1 MIGTENPLADRQ
13 QRGVQVAGDPQADWL
28 AEVTGDDR
36 RRAGGKPLIRG
47 NSAGVRR
54 LAIWDDADVGDDPS
68 VESSVA
74 GSQVGAGFQAMAAGD
89 WRGARDAFSA
99 ALEMAEVP
107 EARFGLASTLFWL
120 GDIAGTIDSC
130 EKAYAAFRRRG
141 DLMFAAGVALSL
153 VGYNKGYLGNTAAAR
168 GWLSRAA
175 RIIENEVPELRG
187 ELLGATAYVTDDP
200 VESEAL
206 ARQAVEIGR
215 ANGNFGLELM
225 AMHAVGQALV
235 QQGRTEEGM
244 SLLDEAMAGVIG
256 GEGGDPMAV
265 AQMSCMT
272 MVVCGSC
279 LDLERAT
286 QWVQSLERF
295 IDRYGCPFLYAECRT
310 YYGRVL
316 FENGDWS
323 AAEALLADAI
333 SMSRGVFAAPH
344 AFASG
349 TLAELRLAQGRVED
363 AGRVLRGVEGR
374 EEAAAAVASLHLKL
388 GEPSVAAAVLRRRL
402 AATSPDRLDAAA
414 VIELLGEAEIALLDS
429 GAAIE
434 RGRALV
440 ALGAVNDCHLMV
452 AHGERL
458 LGHALASTD
467 AMAAR
472 AHLETALA
480 AFSQAGIPYRAAQ
493 TRLLLAQV
501 LRREDQ
507 AVAVAEARAALSVF
521 EDLGAGRD
529 ADAAAALLRDLGVK
543 AARTGPK
550 NVGRLTKREQEV
562 LVLLGEAL
570 SNPEIAER
578 LVLSRKTV
586 EHHVA
591 RILSKLGLR
600 GRAEAAALAA
610 RSAPLES
617 APGNR

>member
-1 MIGTENPLADRQ
+1 VGEGP
-13 QRGVQVAGDPQADWL
+13 GV
-28 AEVTGDDR
+28 E
-36 RRAGGKPLIRG
+36 
-47 NSAGVRR
+47 
-54 LAIWDDADVGDDPS
+54 PS
-68 VESSVA
+68 IESR
-74 GSQVGAGFQAMAAGD
+74 VGAGFQAVAAGD
-89 WRGARDAFSA
+89 WCGARDAFSA
-99 ALEMAEVP
+99 VLETAEVP
-107 EARFGLASTLFWL
+107 EALFGLANALFWL
-120 GDIAGTIDSC
+120 GDIAGTIANC
-130 EKAYAAFRRRG
+130 EKAYAGFRRRG
-141 DLMFAAGVALSL
+141 DPMFAAGAALSL

-175 RIIENEVPELRG
+175 RIIESEVPQLRG

-206 ARQAVEIGR
+206 ARQAAEIGR
-215 ANGNFGLELM
+215 ANGNSDLELM

-256 GEGGDPMAV
+256 GEGGDPLTV

-279 LDLERAT
+279 FDLERAT

-323 AAEALLADAI
+323 AAEALLTDAI
-333 SMSRGVFAAPH
+333 SMSRGVFPAPH

-363 AGRVLRGVEGR
+363 AARVLRGAEGR
-374 EEAAAAVASLHLKL
+374 EEAAEAVALLHLAR
-388 GEPSVAAAVLRRRL
+388 GEPSAAAAVLRRRL
-402 AATSPDRLDAAA
+402 AATSPDRLDVAA
-414 VIELLGEAEIALLDS
+414 VIELLGEAEIAL
-429 GAAIE
+429 GEPAAAIE

-440 ALGAVNDCHLMV
+440 ALGAVNNCQLIV

-458 LGHALASTD
+458 VGHALALTD
-467 AMAAR
+467 VPAACR
-472 AHLETALA
+472 HLETALA
-480 AFSQAGIPYRAAQ
+480 AFTRAGIPYRAAQ
-493 TRLLLAQV
+493 TRLLLAWV
-501 LRREDQ
+501 LGRNDRE
-507 AVAVAEARAALSVF
+507 VAAAEARAALSVF

-529 ADAAAALLRDLGVK
+529 ADAAAALMRDLGVK

-550 NVGRLTKREQEV
+550 NIRRLTKREQEV
-562 LVLLGEAL
+562 LALLGEGL

-578 LVLSRKTV
+578 LFLSRKTV

-610 RSAPLES
+610 RSA
-617 APGNR
+617 R

>member
-1 MIGTENPLADRQ
+1 MIEG
-13 QRGVQVAGDPQADWL
+13 
-28 AEVTGDDR
+28 
-36 RRAGGKPLIRG
+36 
-47 NSAGVRR
+47 
-54 LAIWDDADVGDDPS
+54 
-68 VESSVA
+68 
-74 GSQVGAGFQAMAAGD
+74 QVGAGFQAMGAGD
-89 WRGARDAFSA
+89 WCGARDAFSA
-99 ALEMAEVP
+99 VLEVAEAP
-107 EARFGLASTLFWL
+107 EAFFGLANALFWL
-120 GDIAGTIDSC
+120 GDIAGTIANC
-130 EKAYAAFRRRG
+130 EKAYVAFRRRG
-141 DLMFAAGVALSL
+141 DSMFAAGAALSL

-175 RIIENEVPELRG
+175 RIVENEVPELRG

-215 ANGNFGLELM
+215 ANGNSGLELM

-256 GEGGDPMAV
+256 GEGGDPLTV

-279 LDLERAT
+279 FDLERAT
-286 QWVQSLERF
+286 QWVQSLQGF

-316 FENGDWS
+316 FENGDWG
-323 AAEALLADAI
+323 AAEAFLTEAI
-333 SMSRGVFAAPH
+333 SMSKGVFAAPH
-344 AFASG
+344 AFACG
-349 TLAELRLAQGRVED
+349 TLAELRLAQGRAEE
-363 AGRVLRGVEGR
+363 AARVLRGVEGR
-374 EEAAAAVASLHLKL
+374 EEAAAAVASLHLEQ
-388 GEPSVAAAVLRRRL
+388 GESSAAAAVLRRRL
-402 AATSPDRLDAAA
+402 AATSPERLDVAA
-414 VIELLGEAEIALLDS
+414 VIGLLGEAEIALLDS

-440 ALGAVNDCHLMV
+440 ELGAVNGCDLIV

-467 AMAAR
+467 FQAGCT
-472 AHLETALA
+472 HLETALA
-480 AFSQAGIPYRAAQ
+480 AFIQAGIPYRAAQ

-501 LRREDQ
+501 LAQNDR
-507 AVAVAEARAALSVF
+507 ALAGAEARAALSVF

-529 ADAAAALLRDLGVK
+529 ADAAARLLRDLGVR

-562 LVLLGEAL
+562 LALLGEGL

-578 LVLSRKTV
+578 LFLSRKTV

-600 GRAEAAALAA
+600 GRAEAAALVA
-610 RSAPLES
+610 RS
-617 APGNR
+617 R

>member
-1 MIGTENPLADRQ
+1 VESRVGTGFE
-13 QRGVQVAGDPQADWL
+13 
-28 AEVTGDDR
+28 
-36 RRAGGKPLIRG
+36 
-47 NSAGVRR
+47 
-54 LAIWDDADVGDDPS
+54 AIAVGDW
-68 VESSVA
+68 
-74 GSQVGAGFQAMAAGD
+74 G
-89 WRGARDAFSA
+89 RARDAFSA
-99 ALEMAEVP
+99 VLEVAEVP
-107 EARFGLASTLFWL
+107 EAFFGLASAQFWL
-120 GDIAGTIDSC
+120 GDVTGTIANC
-130 EKAYAAFRRRG
+130 EKAYAAFRRRA
-141 DLMFAAGVALSL
+141 DPVFAAGAALSL
-153 VGYNKGYLGNTAAAR
+153 VGYNKGYLGNSAAAR

-175 RIIENEVPELRG
+175 RIIETEAPGLRG

-215 ANGNFGLELM
+215 ANGNAGLELM

-256 GEGGDPMAV
+256 GEGGDPLMV
-265 AQMSCMT
+265 AQLSCMT

-279 LDLERAT
+279 FDLERAT
-286 QWVQSLERF
+286 QWVQSLQAF

-316 FENGDWS
+316 FENGDWA
-323 AAEALLADAI
+323 AAEAFLIEAI

-344 AFASG
+344 AFAAG

-363 AGRVLRGVEGR
+363 AARVLRGVEGR
-374 EEAAAAVASLHLKL
+374 EEAAAAVSSLHLAQ
-388 GEPSVAAAVLRRRL
+388 GEPSVAAAILRRRL
-402 AATSPDRLDAAA
+402 DATNPDRLDVAA

-440 ALGAVNDCHLMV
+440 TLGAVNGCDLIV

-467 AMAAR
+467 VPAACR
-472 AHLETALA
+472 HLETALA
-480 AFSQAGIPYRAAQ
+480 AFIHAGIPYRAAQ

-501 LRREDQ
+501 LGGNDRE
-507 AVAVAEARAALSVF
+507 VAGAEARAALSVF

-529 ADAAAALLRDLGVK
+529 ADAAAALMRDLGVK

-562 LVLLGEAL
+562 LALLGEGL
-570 SNPEIAER
+570 SNPEIAGR
-578 LVLSRKTV
+578 LFLSRKTV

-591 RILSKLGLR
+591 RVLSKLGLR

-610 RSAPLES
+610 RSTP
-617 APGNR
+617 

>member
-1 MIGTENPLADRQ
+1 MSS
-13 QRGVQVAGDPQADWL
+13 DPG
-28 AEVTGDDR
+28 AE
-36 RRAGGKPLIRG
+36 P
-47 NSAGVRR
+47 SA
-54 LAIWDDADVGDDPS
+54 A
-68 VESSVA
+68 E
-74 GSQVGAGFQAMAAGD
+74 SQVGAGFQAMAAGD

-99 ALEMAEVP
+99 VLAVAEVP
-107 EARFGLASTLFWL
+107 EALFGLAQALFWL
-120 GDIAGTIDSC
+120 GDLAGTIASC
-130 EKAYAAFRRRG
+130 EQAYAAFRRRG
-141 DLMFAAGVALSL
+141 DPMFAAGAALSL

-175 RIIENEVPELRG
+175 RIIETDVPELRG

-206 ARQAVEIGR
+206 ARQAAEIGR
-215 ANGNFGLELM
+215 ACGNSGLELM
-225 AMHAVGQALV
+225 ALHAVGQALV

-244 SLLDEAMAGVIG
+244 SLLDEAMAAVIG
-256 GEGGDPMAV
+256 GEGGDPLTV

-279 LDLERAT
+279 FDLERAT

-316 FENGDWS
+316 FENGDWG

-349 TLAELRLAQGRVED
+349 TLAELRLAQGRIDD

-374 EEAAAAVASLHLKL
+374 EEAAAAVASLHLAL
-388 GEPSVAAAVLRRRL
+388 GEPAVAAAVLGRRL
-402 AATSPDRLDAAA
+402 AVTSSDRLDAAA
-414 VIELLGEAEIALLDS
+414 VIELLGEAEIALADS

-440 ALGAVNDCHLMV
+440 ALGAGSNCQLII

-458 LGHALASTD
+458 VGHALATAD
-467 AMAAR
+467 ASAAR

-480 AFSQAGIPYRAAQ
+480 AFTQAGIPYRAAQ
-493 TRLLLAQV
+493 TRLLLARV
-501 LRREDQ
+501 LGRNDRE
-507 AVAVAEARAALSVF
+507 VAGAEARAALSVF

-529 ADAAAALLRDLGVK
+529 ADAAAALLREFGIK

-550 NVGRLTKREQEV
+550 NLGRLTKREQEV
-562 LVLLGEAL
+562 LALLGEGL
-570 SNPEIAER
+570 SNPEIAGR
-578 LVLSRKTV
+578 LFLSRKTV

-610 RSAPLES
+610 RGA
-617 APGNR
+617 R

>member
-1 MIGTENPLADRQ
+1 VSEGP
-13 QRGVQVAGDPQADWL
+13 
-28 AEVTGDDR
+28 
-36 RRAGGKPLIRG
+36 GGESG
-47 NSAGVRR
+47 
-54 LAIWDDADVGDDPS
+54 
-68 VESSVA
+68 VESR
-74 GSQVGAGFQAMAAGD
+74 VGTGFQAIAAGD

-99 ALEMAEVP
+99 VLEVAEVP
-107 EARFGLASTLFWL
+107 EAFFGLANALFWL
-120 GDIAGTIDSC
+120 GDIAGTIANC
-130 EKAYAAFRRRG
+130 EKAYAAFRRRP
-141 DLMFAAGVALSL
+141 DPVFAAGAALSL

-175 RIIENEVPELRG
+175 RIIETEAPELRG

-215 ANGNFGLELM
+215 ANGNSSLELM

-235 QQGRTEEGM
+235 QQGWTEEGM
-244 SLLDEAMAGVIG
+244 SLLDEAMAGAIG
-256 GEGGDPMAV
+256 GEGGDPLTV

-279 LDLERAT
+279 FDLERAT
-286 QWVQSLERF
+286 QWVQSLEGF

-316 FENGDWS
+316 FENGDWA
-323 AAEALLADAI
+323 AAEALLIEAI
-333 SMSRGVFAAPH
+333 AMSRGVFAAPH
-344 AFASG
+344 AFAVG

-363 AGRVLRGVEGR
+363 AARVLRGVEGR
-374 EEAAAAVASLHLKL
+374 DEAAAAVGSLHLAQ

-402 AATSPDRLDAAA
+402 AATNPGRLDVAA

-440 ALGAVNDCHLMV
+440 TLGAVNGCDLIV

-467 AMAAR
+467 VPAACR
-472 AHLETALA
+472 HLETALA
-480 AFSQAGIPYRAAQ
+480 AFIHAGIPYRAAQ
-493 TRLLLAQV
+493 TRLLLVQV
-501 LRREDQ
+501 LRRNNRE
-507 AVAVAEARAALSVF
+507 VAGAEARAALSVF
-521 EDLGAGRD
+521 EDLGASRD
-529 ADAAAALLRDLGVK
+529 ADAAAALMRDLGVK
-543 AARTGPK
+543 AARTAPK

-562 LVLLGEAL
+562 LVLLGEGF
-570 SNPEIAER
+570 SNPEIAGR
-578 LVLSRKTV
+578 LFLSRKTV

-610 RSAPLES
+610 RSAP
-617 APGNR
+617 

>member
-1 MIGTENPLADRQ
+1 MGLSI
-13 QRGVQVAGDPQADWL
+13 
-28 AEVTGDDR
+28 
-36 RRAGGKPLIRG
+36 
-47 NSAGVRR
+47 
-54 LAIWDDADVGDDPS
+54 
-68 VESSVA
+68 VE
-74 GSQVGAGFQAMAAGD
+74 SQVGVGFQAMAGGD
-89 WRGARDAFSA
+89 WCAARDAFSA
-99 ALEMAEVP
+99 VLDVAEVP
-107 EARFGLASTLFWL
+107 EALFGLASALFWL
-120 GDIAGTIDSC
+120 GDIAGTIAHC
-130 EKAYAAFRRRG
+130 EQAYAAFRRRG
-141 DLMFAAGVALSL
+141 DAMFAAGAALSL

-168 GWLSRAA
+168 GWLSRAE
-175 RIIENEVPELRG
+175 RIIEDEAPELRG

-200 VESEAL
+200 LESEAL
-206 ARQAVEIGR
+206 ARQAFEIGR
-215 ANGNFGLELM
+215 ASGNSDLELM

-235 QQGRTEEGM
+235 QQGRIEEGM

-256 GEGGDPMAV
+256 GEGGDPLTV

-323 AAEALLADAI
+323 TAEALLTDAI
-333 SMSRGVFAAPH
+333 SMSRGVFPGPH

-363 AGRVLRGVEGR
+363 AVRVLRGVEGR
-374 EEAAAAVASLHLKL
+374 EEAAAAVASVHLEQ

-402 AATSPDRLDAAA
+402 AVTSPDRLDVAA
-414 VIELLGEAEIALLDS
+414 VIELLGEAQIALLDS

-434 RGRALV
+434 QGHALV
-440 ALGAVNDCHLMV
+440 ALGAVNNCHLII

-467 AMAAR
+467 VSAACM
-472 AHLETALA
+472 HLETALA
-480 AFSQAGIPYRAAQ
+480 AFIHAGIPYRTAQ
-493 TRLLLAQV
+493 TRLLLARV
-501 LRREDQ
+501 LGRNDRE
-507 AVAVAEARAALSVF
+507 VAGAEARAAFVVF

-529 ADAAAALLRDLGVK
+529 ADAAAALMRDLGVK
-543 AARTGPK
+543 AVRTGPK

-562 LVLLGEAL
+562 LALLGEAL

-578 LVLSRKTV
+578 LFLSRKTV

-610 RSAPLES
+610 RGAL
-617 APGNR
+617 